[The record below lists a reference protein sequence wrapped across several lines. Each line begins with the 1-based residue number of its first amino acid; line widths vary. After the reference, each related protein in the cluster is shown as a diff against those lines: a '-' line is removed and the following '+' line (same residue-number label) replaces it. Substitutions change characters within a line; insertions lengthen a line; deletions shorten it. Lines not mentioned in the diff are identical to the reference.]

1 MPLKDRLRELRET
14 QALSLQ
20 AVAERVGASKAHIW
34 DLEQGRSTN
43 PSYELLK
50 KLADCFKV
58 SVADLVG
65 ENPTGDSEDSRVVGM
80 YRDLKELSERDLDVI
95 QQMVERLKQKGE

>member
-1 MPLKDRLRELRET
+1 LREA
-14 QALSLQ
+14 QHLSLQ
-20 AVAERVGASKAHIW
+20 DVADRVGASKAHIW

-58 SVADLVG
+58 GVSDLIG
-65 ENPTGDSEDSRVVGM
+65 ENPTGDADDSRVLGM
-80 YRDLKELSERDLDVI
+80 YRDLKELSDRDLDVI
-95 QQMVERLKQKGE
+95 QQMVQRLKQKDE

>member
-1 MPLKDRLRELRET
+1 MPLKDRLRELREE
-14 QALSLQ
+14 QRLSLQ
-20 AVAERVGASKAHIW
+20 DVADRVGASKAHIW

-43 PSYELLK
+43 PSLELMR

-58 SVADLVG
+58 SVANLVG
-65 ENPTGDSEDSRVVGM
+65 ENPTGDAGDARVVGM
-80 YRDLKELSERDLDVI
+80 YRDLKDLSDRDLDVI